1 MFRIGDFSKIAQISG
16 RMLRHYDK
24 IGLFKPKHIDPE
36 TGYRYYT
43 GDQLPELNRILAMKD
58 LGLSLEQVA
67 RMMHD
72 NVSTDE
78 IQGMLNLKKAQIEQ
92 TVLEEIAKLRLVEL
106 RLNYIR
112 NEGKIPDQDVVIK
125 AVPSQTYASTDRV
138 VSHHQEMWVLW
149 DQVVR
154 SGQKLLERGPMV
166 TVTYSVEM
174 DDHLDWELGYIL
186 PDNTTSKSLALP
198 DTFSLNTLPSV
209 EFMAT
214 LVHIGEFDG
223 IMVSYNA
230 LGTWIGENNYEI
242 AGPFREVF
250 LELPP
255 AGSDKDVICELQFP
269 IREPMEAH

>member
-24 IGLFKPKHIDPE
+24 ISLFKPKHIDPE

-43 GDQLPELNRILAMKD
+43 ADQLPELNRILAMKD

-67 RMMHD
+67 RMMHE
-72 NVSTDE
+72 NVSADE

-112 NEGKIPDQDVVIK
+112 NEGKIPDQEVVIK
-125 AVPSQTYASTDRV
+125 AIPAQSYASTGRVISHHPDMWKLWDRV
-138 VSHHQEMWVLW
+138 VTA
-149 DQVVR
+149 
-154 SGQKLLERGPMV
+154 GQQLLEHGPMV
-166 TVTYSVEM
+166 TVTYNPEM
-174 DDHLDWELGYIL
+174 DEALDWQLGYVV
-186 PDNTTSKSLALP
+186 PENSSKSLMIP
-198 DTFSLNTLPSV
+198 DEFSLNTLPAV
-209 EFMAT
+209 GFMAT
-214 LVHIGEFDG
+214 LVHIGAFEG

-230 LGTWIGENNYEI
+230 LGSWIGENNYEI
-242 AGPFREVF
+242 TGPFREVF

-269 IREPMEAH
+269 IREPING